1 MEFLNHEELGV
12 VMMQSIDNSV
22 NIFLKDVSD
31 HILSSKYRF
40 ANLRFDDDTN
50 IYSDEINIMI
60 KQWRVNL
67 IEIYGFSITQ
77 EQIDSFAVLKEWG
90 KETVDL
96 LVNLNLTLDDA
107 IEEVRFYRNMIGNVI
122 KDKAKEVNMSLDVFY
137 EAISKFDSVVDKAI
151 HWLSLSYTSLYSHR
165 ITMAETTAF
174 ELSIPV
180 VKITSNIGIIPIIG
194 VLDTQRASQL
204 MEKALEAG
212 SEFNLNY
219 MIIDLSGVP
228 IIDTMVAHQIFKVI
242 EALQLLGIET
252 RLSGIRIEIAQTM
265 VNLGIRFTART
276 FSSLHL
282 AIQDIL

>member
-1 MEFLNHEELGV
+1 
-12 VMMQSIDNSV
+12 MQSIENSTE
-22 NIFLKDVSD
+22 IFLKDVSD
-31 HILSSKYRF
+31 HILSSKYKF
-40 ANLRFDDDTN
+40 ANTRFDDDQN
-50 IYSDEINIMI
+50 IYSDEVNIMI
-60 KQWRVNL
+60 KKWRVNL
-67 IEIYGFSITQ
+67 IEIYGFSIIQNQDETF
-77 EQIDSFAVLKEWG
+77 DVLREWG

-96 LVNLNLTLDDA
+96 LVNLNLSIDDA
-107 IEEVRFYRNMIGNVI
+107 VEEVRFYRDMVGLII
-122 KDKAKEVNMSLDVFY
+122 RDKAKEESMSLDIFY

-151 HWLSLSYTSLYSHR
+151 HWLSLSYSSLYSHR
-165 ITMAETTAF
+165 ITLAETTAF

-180 VKITSNIGIIPIIG
+180 VKITSSIGIIPIIG

-212 SEFNLNY
+212 SEYNLNY
-219 MIIDLSGVP
+219 VIIDLSGVP

-265 VNLGIRFTART
+265 VNLGIRFSAKT

-282 AIQDIL
+282 AIKDIL

>member
-1 MEFLNHEELGV
+1 
-12 VMMQSIDNSV
+12 MQSIDNSV
-22 NIFLKDVSD
+22 TIFLNDVSD

-50 IYSDEINIMI
+50 IYSDEVNIMI

-67 IEIYGFSITQ
+67 IEIYGLSITQ
-77 EQIDSFAVLKEWG
+77 EQLDSFAVLKEWG

-122 KDKAKEVNMSLDVFY
+122 KDKAKEVNMSLDIFY

-151 HWLSLSYTSLYSHR
+151 HWLSLSYSTLYSHR

>member
-1 MEFLNHEELGV
+1 
-12 VMMQSIDNSV
+12 MQSIDNRV

-67 IEIYGFSITQ
+67 IEIYGLSIIQ
-77 EQIDSFAVLKEWG
+77 EQLDSFAVLKEWG

>member
-1 MEFLNHEELGV
+1 
-12 VMMQSIDNSV
+12 MQSIDNSV

-50 IYSDEINIMI
+50 IYSDEVNIMI

-67 IEIYGFSITQ
+67 IEIYGLSITQ
-77 EQIDSFAVLKEWG
+77 EQLDSFAVLKEWG

-122 KDKAKEVNMSLDVFY
+122 KDKAKEVNMSLDIFY

-151 HWLSLSYTSLYSHR
+151 HWLSLSYSTLYSHR